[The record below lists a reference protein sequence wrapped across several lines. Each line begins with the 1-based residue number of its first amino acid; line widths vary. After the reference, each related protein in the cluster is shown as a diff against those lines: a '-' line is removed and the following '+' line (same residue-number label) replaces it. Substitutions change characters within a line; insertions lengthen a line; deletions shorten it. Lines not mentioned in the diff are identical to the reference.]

1 MAQLIHAGKVL
12 KEDGVVVSSLLQ
24 YQGPLVLHVVIRAPS
39 PAPSPPPPSS
49 SQTLE
54 NAASANGTAS
64 QSQQTER
71 AGPSQEASTSQ
82 PSAANA
88 SFDAGP
94 NVNGRWATNG
104 SPALQQAVYQA
115 AYEAA
120 LQVIRQSASTQTG
133 WMPSAIPIPQPVLPA
148 GVFHMHPPVG
158 TTTGTIDGHG
168 HGHGHGNGNNP
179 GQGVPPPL
187 LMPVLPLP
195 VPAGQPVQIGYGFG
209 YGAQDA
215 NLMRHRRPPPPGVHP
230 QGVDGRDNA
239 AWNEGAFGAGARGQ
253 GRHVVNQPRNRPRQ
267 FQLRFQINIRAL
279 LQFLVFAIIVYQH
292 CPPRRFA
299 VLVVLGA
306 ALWLSTMAPV
316 RAFLR
321 QLAGFRPPAPH
332 PIPPV
337 AAEREGLQQ
346 GLAFEDQ
353 RPIQDQGGLNPPPQ
367 VGVQNGAPHNRVLG
381 VLRGIQTFV
390 AGFITSLLP
399 AVEPNAGGEG
409 DGRQMGGAV
418 AQDVFGGQ

>member
-1 MAQLIHAGKVL
+1 MQLIHAGKVL

-39 PAPSPPPPSS
+39 PAPSPSPPSS
-49 SQTLE
+49 SQPLE

-71 AGPSQEASTSQ
+71 ADLSGSREASTSQ
-82 PSAANA
+82 PSAQNA

-120 LQVIRQSASTQTG
+120 LQVIRQSASTQSG
-133 WMPSAIPIPQPVLPA
+133 WIPSAIPIPQPVLPA

-158 TTTGTIDGHG
+158 TTTGTIDGQ
-168 HGHGHGNGNNP
+168 GHGNVHGNA
-179 GQGVPPPL
+179 GQGPPPPL

-195 VPAGQPVQIGYGFG
+195 VPAGQQVAIQPVQFGYGFG

-215 NLMRHRRPPPPGVHP
+215 DNVMRQRRPPPPAGPPHR
-230 QGVDGRDNA
+230 VDVLGN
-239 AWNEGAFGAGARGQ
+239 AFGVGARGGQ
-253 GRHVVNQPRNRPRQ
+253 ARHVVDQPRNRPRQ

-321 QLAGFRPPAPH
+321 QLAGFRPPVAQ
-332 PIPPV
+332 PIPP
-337 AAEREGLQQ
+337 AAAGREGLQQ
-346 GLAFEDQ
+346 GLAFEGQ
-353 RPIQDQGGLNPPPQ
+353 RPIQDQAGLNPAPLE
-367 VGVQNGAPHNRVLG
+367 VRVQNGAPHNRVLG

-409 DGRQMGGAV
+409 DGRQRGAV